1 MDKKEQDKVI
11 ERVEDIPESAAFYL
25 SDNKGDDDDE

>member
-1 MDKKEQDKVI
+1 MDKKEVKQVNDVN
-11 ERVEDIPESAAFYL
+11 DIPEETLEML